1 MAADS
6 LGETSCTAGNALS
19 ARSPRLYLTE
29 PQTRD
34 KRGGRGRAVTH
45 DSEALEESMK
55 RFECVLERQAVVGE
69 CPRWDERLQ
78 RLWWV
83 DILAPALHCYDPES
97 GEDMSIK
104 MPEHIGSFAL
114 TEDGGFVAA
123 MRSGIWLLDCAG
135 RPLRQLCPNPGDV
148 KTTRFNDGRCDARGR
163 FWVGT
168 IDETRAN
175 NAAALYRLDG
185 EQLTRVDGGLLNS
198 NGLAFSPDGRW
209 LYHAMRLPG
218 LLASGS
224 PGSDSVRPRRISA
237 VQMAPQSTLKA
248 TIGPRYTML
257 AVSCGFRLPVKSS
270 PSTSLP
276 RSARPC
282 ARSVDRTYVRCTL
295 RRRDTGDR
303 LPSLLRYRC
312 PAACLQ

>member
-1 MAADS
+1 M
-6 LGETSCTAGNALS
+6 LC
-19 ARSPRLYLTE
+19 P
-29 PQTRD
+29 
-34 KRGGRGRAVTH
+34 H

-55 RFECVLERQAVVGE
+55 RFECVLERQAAVGE

-97 GEDMSIK
+97 GEDMSIE

-123 MRSGIWLLDCAG
+123 MRSGIWLLDWAG

-148 KTTRFNDGRCDARGR
+148 KTTRFNDGRCDAHGR

-168 IDETRAN
+168 IDETRVS

-185 EQLTRVDGGLLNS
+185 EQLIRIEDGLLNS

-209 LYHAMRLPG
+209 LYH
-218 LLASGS
+218 
-224 PGSDSVRPRRISA
+224 SDTPRFSIYRRSYDATTGIAGEREPWVSFGPSETGQRRPDGAAVDAEGYYWSALYDAGRVVRISPA
-237 VQMAPQSTLKA
+237 GKIVAEYELAARCPTMCAFGGPDLRTLYVTTA
-248 TIGPRYTML
+248 RHG
-257 AVSCGFRLPVKSS
+257 
-270 PSTSLP
+270 
-276 RSARPC
+276 RSAAELEALPLSGGVF
-282 ARSVDRTYVRCTL
+282 AMKTDVPGMIEPRCTL
-295 RRRDTGDR
+295 RTT
-303 LPSLLRYRC
+303 
-312 PAACLQ
+312 